1 MAGELAEKSG
11 KIKPLP
17 SLLWPPKEVM
27 FNDTF

>member
-1 MAGELAEKSG
+1 MAGELAEKRR

-17 SLLWPPKEVM
+17 RLLCPPKEVM